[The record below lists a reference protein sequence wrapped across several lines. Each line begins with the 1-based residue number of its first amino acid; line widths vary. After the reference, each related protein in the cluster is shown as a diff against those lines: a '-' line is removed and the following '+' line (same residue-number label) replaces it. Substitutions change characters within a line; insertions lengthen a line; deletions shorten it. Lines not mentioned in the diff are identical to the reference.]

1 MAELRC
7 QIKRKSSYAYDDVY
21 PRTKG
26 EYNTFDNSGTDIVA
40 TNCQDAITELY
51 GRIDSGKTPLA
62 NAITTMGQTTLSS
75 ATYSQMA
82 TNILN
87 ISDDANAVVG
97 NVLTGKTFYQGGSKK
112 TGTMVNNTTVSGT
125 IGGLN
130 SSNPTVPV
138 RVGTNQN
145 VSTQTVDG
153 VTRLCYK
160 APQGYYDG
168 NGYVGVA
175 QADVASTIGLTAE
188 KIVRGNTILGVSG
201 SYHVP
206 ITSLSGYHANN
217 LPGQLVTVN
226 CGFRP
231 KMILIHLVANNNH
244 RDMLGT
250 IYGEY
255 FNTLGDQSTSMY
267 YTTREVSDAKVYELK
282 IQHAHPSHPAQPNE
296 IIIRSITSSGFTFYT
311 PTFDAYFSQTI
322 LWYAQG

>member
-7 QIKRKSSYAYDDVY
+7 QIKRKSSDAYDDVY

-201 SYHVP
+201 SAEKA
-206 ITSLSGYHANN
+206 TSGSVMNTVS
-217 LPGQLVTVN
+217 GQLITVN
-226 CGFRP
+226 CGFNP
-231 KMILIHLVANNNH
+231 KVISICLHDSSPNGS
-244 RDMLGT
+244 MLLT
-250 IYGEY
+250 SYNCHYGNY
-255 FNTLGDQSTSMY
+255 PS
-267 YTTREVSDAKVYELK
+267 RKVFRVHISESYQINELK
-282 IQHAHPSHPAQPNE
+282 IGELSDDA
-296 IIIRSITSSGFTFYT
+296 RSYGMSINSKTASGFSFYT
-311 PTFDAYFSQTI
+311 PLESRFLNNSI
-322 LWYAQG
+322 RWHAQG

>member
-7 QIKRKSSYAYDDVY
+7 QIKRKSAYTYDEVY

-87 ISDDANAVVG
+87 ISDDADAVVG

-160 APQGYYDG
+160 SPQGYYDG

-175 QADVASTIGLTAE
+175 QADVASTIGLTAG
-188 KIVRGNTILGVSG
+188 KIVSGNTILGVSG
-201 SYHVP
+201 SAVL
-206 ITSLSGYHANN
+206 SLKGTVNWTTAGQFFDINLGFTPKNINIVISANN
-217 LPGQLVTVN
+217 GVY
-226 CGFRP
+226 
-231 KMILIHLVANNNH
+231 
-244 RDMLGT
+244 DY
-250 IYGEY
+250 IYESNY
-255 FNTLGDQSTSMY
+255 DY
-267 YTTREVSDAKVYELK
+267 YTNYNKYISSFTSNPSSVSISSSFYNIGDETNENINIHNIFVYGAFRFYAPNVPPNGTT
-282 IQHAHPSHPAQPNE
+282 IIHWSAQP
-296 IIIRSITSSGFTFYT
+296 
-311 PTFDAYFSQTI
+311 
-322 LWYAQG
+322 